1 MKRLPPPPQVPS
13 FERADYFERF
23 EFLVQA
29 HDSYVRNYECL
40 PHARGSQEVRILM
53 LNCALRRVSSMSFS
67 VSRSDILAGLSIGI
81 TAPGAACST
90 TSTVTKSWAGWR
102 FSRSRAKVEPRGRA
116 APIPPKFIS

>member
-53 LNCALRRVSSMSFS
+53 LNLEPVGDGDDIDTLEKLWPDEKNIYVPSRDYIAKRLGLLVGSFPNVNPHS
-67 VSRSDILAGLSIGI
+67 PKVYLSIL
-81 TAPGAACST
+81 
-90 TSTVTKSWAGWR
+90 V
-102 FSRSRAKVEPRGRA
+102 
-116 APIPPKFIS
+116 